1 MSQQVTVEDVEQ
13 GGGLAPTG
21 VFPPSSGGTVSVSE
35 DGGEPK
41 AVGEIPRKAA
51 QPLRTEVSL
60 APDPVLGVTVQTK
73 STGDVA
79 QQAAESIAAQTTP
92 SFDTMLKNATGAE
105 KMRLMSTQE
114 LAEAGDAKAK
124 MRMMSMTES
133 QVAPGETV
141 KAFVDPSGEPM
152 TPSAMKSMFPRLDD
166 PFAYDRMTLIGQ
178 QQADLDN
185 MLRETVPDTRVRQ
198 ILVDNSLGS
207 AMEVAGERTAEM
219 GRGSVSIIS
228 LIAGEGA
235 FATPAYY
242 AGLALNDWYQGR
254 ASSFGTAY
262 ASYAAEIKRDS
273 ETNLDQME
281 SVVGKVGL
289 SVTAGRKLNDFV
301 KTQLKQKL
309 DSGLISLE
317 EYNETLFDTV
327 DGQQIEKTLVNE
339 ETAQN
344 ILSLSMNELPLSE
357 RFGVIAFENLVGFM
371 GFAGA
376 KVAKGKKTLKQAR
389 ELKQKFP
396 ELTEGLEDPVL
407 IVQAVQNSGKARN
420 INMKF
425 LQIGL
430 QGEKVDNNVS
440 RLANNIENLH
450 DELANMRLAGSS
462 IKGSP
467 QYANYIAKKQEVNL
481 LQSRMLKAK
490 FTGKTIPLIAEGAE
504 NALIV
509 SAGQLAARDL
519 LPGFTG
525 LDADTSEAIGA
536 IAMSIGGYKLVRT
549 VGGGLGRRGLRLVDG
564 NISGSVTGGMTRIL
578 DFIAY
583 IGTGGTVGRI
593 SKAEGKSL
601 FGDETIVAYEKSIGR
616 KLTTEERRGINYATR
631 LIQEMNPE
639 QRELVFKAQQQYLD
653 IRERIVSKF
662 PEGEARKEAEKLFSL
677 SFAQASALSPLS
689 ALNKLATNK
698 LNIRDL
704 KTMDSAA
711 LTRLTDQQENQIALT
726 EASLDNFERLLNE
739 TGDMTNKADVSNYL
753 MAQRKSLQD
762 YKVKM
767 RSESEDHL
775 AALDDLETMVFD
787 DITTEISSD
796 FFEELL
802 SSRKTLHKR
811 IGKSFDEKA
820 EILRL
825 QTVFQEGLSRRIE
838 IIKDMRGKGSRHQ
851 ILLANAAE
859 DMIDTHIEAL
869 FAKGKAAYNG
879 VVEFARSR
887 PKIDMSP
894 VVQQM
899 INDFGGMTKIENLFS
914 AGGDFFNGKLGK
926 QAQEV
931 FQDMV
936 NRVLPV
942 EELEQMKG
950 MLKANGID
958 PEGLTDLEIALRAD
972 QASNGGLR
980 IFSQADPYEIE
991 VMRRAVR
998 DYAYRLDPENNR
1010 DLRRI
1015 ANNFA
1020 SSLDN
1025 LIRTQDK
1032 EMFDMLDTA
1041 RTKYQS
1047 EVGDRLRPGQ
1057 KLTQLLHARKGP
1069 EVAERP
1075 ADASFRFLYSGQLN
1089 PTSIY
1094 NPVSDALSDIASGGR
1109 KGARAKQKIGQ
1120 MLDELTIIFGDRVD
1134 GKAVFDLTTPEGKS
1148 KFETIQ
1154 AIMQERVYA
1163 DWAEDTLKAIK
1174 QPRSTR
1180 TSIGDSIGGYDF
1192 NRSTNFEDLEDNMQV
1207 TVRQVNSK
1215 GEVETVKISLV
1226 KTGEMISNETDIVK
1240 IMDDAPVIKKK
1251 LDDFKREATTT
1262 TSQLNRNVQNELKNE
1277 SEIFDALKPV
1287 LEISDPTGFYNKI
1300 VLEGGEEAF
1309 DMQREMAVK
1318 LLQQSG
1324 MGADEAADVFDA
1336 AARDLIT
1343 RALMERGGLQTVA
1356 GRTVTGLNKEK
1367 TVVRQFTTP
1376 EVMLADIQENRNI
1389 LNNLMGKEH
1398 VDYLEEIT
1406 SFLNMSAKSEIGDA
1420 TMQGFVRGMGT
1431 NEILSRVY
1439 NISRGMVSPL
1449 YVTSEFAVR
1458 LAAQSGIEM
1467 LQLAGQDMNAAR
1479 IMMNMMKYP
1488 DLITRKDMDYLE
1500 KVTVMFVFK
1509 EIAKRPTT
1517 YQQAASLPDML
1528 GAAGETTTPD
1538 KEEEQ

>member
-1 MSQQVTVEDVEQ
+1 
-13 GGGLAPTG
+13 
-21 VFPPSSGGTVSVSE
+21 
-35 DGGEPK
+35 
-41 AVGEIPRKAA
+41 
-51 QPLRTEVSL
+51 
-60 APDPVLGVTVQTK
+60 
-73 STGDVA
+73 
-79 QQAAESIAAQTTP
+79 
-92 SFDTMLKNATGAE
+92 
-105 KMRLMSTQE
+105 
-114 LAEAGDAKAK
+114 
-124 MRMMSMTES
+124 
-133 QVAPGETV
+133 
-141 KAFVDPSGEPM
+141 
-152 TPSAMKSMFPRLDD
+152 
-166 PFAYDRMTLIGQ
+166 MTLIGQ

-185 MLRETVPDTRVRQ
+185 MLRETVPDARVRQ

-207 AMEVAGERTAEM
+207 AMEVAGERAAEI
-219 GRGSVSIIS
+219 GRGSVSIVS

-242 AGLALNDWYQGR
+242 AALALNDWYQGR

-357 RFGVIAFENLVGFM
+357 RFGVIAFENLVGFT

-389 ELKQKFP
+389 ELKKKFP
-396 ELTEGLEDPVL
+396 ELTKGLEDPVL

-430 QGEKVDNNVS
+430 QGEKVDNAVS

-490 FTGKTIPLIAEGAE
+490 FTGKTIPLITEGAQ

-564 NISGSVTGGMTRIL
+564 NISGSVTGGMTRAL

-583 IGTGGTVGRI
+583 VSTAGTVGRI
-593 SKAEGKSL
+593 SKVEGKSL

-689 ALNKLATNK
+689 ALNRLATNK

-711 LTRLTDQQENQIALT
+711 LARLTDQQENQIALT

-739 TGDMTNKADVSNYL
+739 TGDMTNKADVSNFL

-811 IGKSFDEKA
+811 IGKAFDEKA

-931 FQDMV
+931 FQDMI

-1025 LIRTQDK
+1025 LIKTQDK

-1089 PTSIY
+1089 PTSIF
-1094 NPVSDALSDIASGGR
+1094 NPMSDALSDIASGGR
-1109 KGARAKQKIGQ
+1109 KGTRAKQKIGQ

-1174 QPRSTR
+1174 QPQIPRPTR
-1180 TSIGDSIGGYDF
+1180 TSIKQDSVVGYDF

-1240 IMDDAPVIKKK
+1240 IMDDVPVIKKK
-1251 LDDFKREATTT
+1251 LDDFKREATTA

-1277 SEIFDALKPV
+1277 SEIFDALKPI
-1287 LEISDPTGFYNKI
+1287 LEISDPAGFYKKI

-1336 AARDLIT
+1336 AARDLII

-1376 EVMLADIQENRNI
+1376 EVMLADIQQNRSI

-1431 NEILSRVY
+1431 NEVLSRVY

-1500 KVTVMFVFK
+1500 KVTVMFVLK

>member
-504 NALIV
+504 
-509 SAGQLAARDL
+509 
-519 LPGFTG
+519 
-525 LDADTSEAIGA
+525 
-536 IAMSIGGYKLVRT
+536 
-549 VGGGLGRRGLRLVDG
+549 
-564 NISGSVTGGMTRIL
+564 
-578 DFIAY
+578 
-583 IGTGGTVGRI
+583 
-593 SKAEGKSL
+593 
-601 FGDETIVAYEKSIGR
+601 
-616 KLTTEERRGINYATR
+616 
-631 LIQEMNPE
+631 
-639 QRELVFKAQQQYLD
+639 
-653 IRERIVSKF
+653 
-662 PEGEARKEAEKLFSL
+662 
-677 SFAQASALSPLS
+677 
-689 ALNKLATNK
+689 
-698 LNIRDL
+698 
-704 KTMDSAA
+704 
-711 LTRLTDQQENQIALT
+711 
-726 EASLDNFERLLNE
+726 
-739 TGDMTNKADVSNYL
+739 
-753 MAQRKSLQD
+753 
-762 YKVKM
+762 
-767 RSESEDHL
+767 
-775 AALDDLETMVFD
+775 
-787 DITTEISSD
+787 
-796 FFEELL
+796 
-802 SSRKTLHKR
+802 
-811 IGKSFDEKA
+811 
-820 EILRL
+820 
-825 QTVFQEGLSRRIE
+825 
-838 IIKDMRGKGSRHQ
+838 
-851 ILLANAAE
+851 
-859 DMIDTHIEAL
+859 TH
-869 FAKGKAAYNG
+869 
-879 VVEFARSR
+879 S
-887 PKIDMSP
+887 
-894 VVQQM
+894 
-899 INDFGGMTKIENLFS
+899 
-914 AGGDFFNGKLGK
+914 
-926 QAQEV
+926 
-931 FQDMV
+931 
-936 NRVLPV
+936 
-942 EELEQMKG
+942 
-950 MLKANGID
+950 
-958 PEGLTDLEIALRAD
+958 
-972 QASNGGLR
+972 
-980 IFSQADPYEIE
+980 
-991 VMRRAVR
+991 
-998 DYAYRLDPENNR
+998 
-1010 DLRRI
+1010 
-1015 ANNFA
+1015 
-1020 SSLDN
+1020 
-1025 LIRTQDK
+1025 
-1032 EMFDMLDTA
+1032 
-1041 RTKYQS
+1041 
-1047 EVGDRLRPGQ
+1047 
-1057 KLTQLLHARKGP
+1057 
-1069 EVAERP
+1069 
-1075 ADASFRFLYSGQLN
+1075 
-1089 PTSIY
+1089 
-1094 NPVSDALSDIASGGR
+1094 
-1109 KGARAKQKIGQ
+1109 
-1120 MLDELTIIFGDRVD
+1120 
-1134 GKAVFDLTTPEGKS
+1134 
-1148 KFETIQ
+1148 
-1154 AIMQERVYA
+1154 
-1163 DWAEDTLKAIK
+1163 
-1174 QPRSTR
+1174 
-1180 TSIGDSIGGYDF
+1180 
-1192 NRSTNFEDLEDNMQV
+1192 
-1207 TVRQVNSK
+1207 
-1215 GEVETVKISLV
+1215 
-1226 KTGEMISNETDIVK
+1226 
-1240 IMDDAPVIKKK
+1240 
-1251 LDDFKREATTT
+1251 
-1262 TSQLNRNVQNELKNE
+1262 
-1277 SEIFDALKPV
+1277 
-1287 LEISDPTGFYNKI
+1287 
-1300 VLEGGEEAF
+1300 
-1309 DMQREMAVK
+1309 
-1318 LLQQSG
+1318 
-1324 MGADEAADVFDA
+1324 
-1336 AARDLIT
+1336 
-1343 RALMERGGLQTVA
+1343 
-1356 GRTVTGLNKEK
+1356 
-1367 TVVRQFTTP
+1367 
-1376 EVMLADIQENRNI
+1376 
-1389 LNNLMGKEH
+1389 
-1398 VDYLEEIT
+1398 
-1406 SFLNMSAKSEIGDA
+1406 
-1420 TMQGFVRGMGT
+1420 
-1431 NEILSRVY
+1431 
-1439 NISRGMVSPL
+1439 
-1449 YVTSEFAVR
+1449 
-1458 LAAQSGIEM
+1458 
-1467 LQLAGQDMNAAR
+1467 
-1479 IMMNMMKYP
+1479 
-1488 DLITRKDMDYLE
+1488 
-1500 KVTVMFVFK
+1500 
-1509 EIAKRPTT
+1509 
-1517 YQQAASLPDML
+1517 
-1528 GAAGETTTPD
+1528 
-1538 KEEEQ
+1538 